1 MFSLRRII
9 GRVIVAV
16 FFTHLT
22 GCTEFAPPWVSWDKN
37 QPVVGP
43 TSPGPQGI
51 LLVYSESYEGE
62 EEEEL
67 PTSYRRPIFLY
78 TGEGQFMETFND
90 PPLDNEPVRVVIP
103 PGNYIVVSKAQHQLR
118 KIQVEVYDGLT
129 TAVSES
135 QLAHASFIPPS

>member
-1 MFSLRRII
+1 MLFSLKRIS
-9 GRVIVAV
+9 GRVLITIFCVCI
-16 FFTHLT
+16 T
-22 GCTEFAPPWVSWDKN
+22 GCAELPPPRVSWDRN

-43 TSPGPQGI
+43 TIPGPQGI

-62 EEEEL
+62 EEEL

-78 TGEGQFMETFND
+78 TGEGHFMGKYND

-118 KIQVEVYDGLT
+118 K
-129 TAVSES
+129 
-135 QLAHASFIPPS
+135 